1 MVSGIENLMNLPI
14 AKPRLSGHETFVC
27 RFAWLPK
34 IVNRIGKEG
43 DVAIFKDENTAM
55 VSLGVGKNMVRS
67 IRFWAEMAQVIESTK
82 EGHRVTKFGQE
93 LLGHDGYDQ
102 FLERPETLWLI
113 HWKISTNVQTPS
125 PFWVQLMNHWH
136 RSDLSVSRAVPFL
149 ESALPPGTKYSERT
163 LSDGFKVFVNSYVP
177 TRGRKGEI
185 AEDHLDCP
193 LADLCLLKI
202 AKTSGEPLYTF
213 NMGDKPGISPQL
225 LAYCLV
231 DFWLLHHPDTDHL
244 AFGAISAAEGSPGQI
259 FKLPELSLR
268 HRLESLSSISDG
280 CLQFLDSSM
289 QEQVQGGPDAKI
301 LDNLLQS
308 VYF

>member
-1 MVSGIENLMNLPI
+1 MNSPI

-34 IVNRIGKEG
+34 IVNRIEKEG
-43 DVAIFKDENTAM
+43 DEAIFKDENAAM

-82 EGHRVTKFGQE
+82 DGHRVTEFGQQ
-93 LLGHDGYDQ
+93 LLGHDGYDE
-102 FLERPETLWLI
+102 FLEDPQTLWLI
-113 HWKISTNVQTPS
+113 HWKIATNTLTPS

-136 RSDLSVSRAVPFL
+136 RSDLSASTAVPFI
-149 ESALPPGTKYSERT
+149 ESALPPGTKYSNRT
-163 LSDGFKVFVNSYVP
+163 LSDGFKIFVNSYVP

-193 LADLCLLKI
+193 LADLGLLKET
-202 AKTSGEPLYTF
+202 KTPVEPLYSF
-213 NMGDKPGISPQL
+213 NMEDKPGVSPQL
-225 LAYCLV
+225 LAYCLIEY
-231 DFWLLHHPDTDHL
+231 WLLRHPDTDHL

-268 HRLESLSSISDG
+268 HRLECLSSITDG
-280 CLQFLDSSM
+280 RLQFLDSSM
-289 QEQVQGGPDAKI
+289 QEQVQGTPDEA
-301 LDNLLQS
+301 LLNEVLQS